1 MKTKMRKHFFLNMC
15 QCAFLPSTFIDEIS
29 CIILRIVLK
38 VKLLILMTIRGQSV
52 REKFS
57 YIT

>member
-1 MKTKMRKHFFLNMC
+1 MC
-15 QCAFLPSTFIDEIS
+15 LCAFLPSTFIDEIS

>member
-1 MKTKMRKHFFLNMC
+1 MC
-15 QCAFLPSTFIDEIS
+15 LCAFLPSTFIDEIS

-38 VKLLILMTIRGQSV
+38 VKVLNILITIRGQSV